1 MTEKKVP
8 MRTCIACRTCKP
20 KRELVRIV
28 KSGDQIFA
36 DFTGKAN
43 GRGAYVC
50 NDADCIAK
58 LKKQKGLNR
67 AFACQVDDAVYDAVL
82 EAIVGK
88 KD

>member
-8 MRTCIACRTCKP
+8 MRTCIACRACKP

-28 KSGDQIFA
+28 KSGDNIFA

-50 NDADCIAK
+50 NDAGCIAK

-82 EAIVGK
+82 EAIVGNEK
-88 KD
+88 